1 MFHPADGENS
11 GASLAGSVLRNG
23 ISYREDASRT
33 LRDNAAMNFS
43 SLVKM
48 TLTMLKRDKTTRVGI
63 RSKDLKA
70 GWNNDHLFQV
80 LNL

>member
-1 MFHPADGENS
+1 
-11 GASLAGSVLRNG
+11 
-23 ISYREDASRT
+23 
-33 LRDNAAMNFS
+33 MNFS

-70 GWNNDHLFQV
+70 GWNNDHLLQV